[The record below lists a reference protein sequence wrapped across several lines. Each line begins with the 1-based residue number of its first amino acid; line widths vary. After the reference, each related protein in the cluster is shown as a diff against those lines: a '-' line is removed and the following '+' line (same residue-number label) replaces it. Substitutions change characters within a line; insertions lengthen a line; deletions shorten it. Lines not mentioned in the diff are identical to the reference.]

1 MPLLILTVIVQI
13 GLIVHVVRTGR
24 QTFWVFILLIAPG
37 IGSIAYFIIELLP
50 ELKGS
55 VRGQRALRQVR
66 KTINPGADLR
76 QRELEHKMSG
86 SVDAARRLAGELVDS
101 GQYQQAIAHYEQ
113 ALTGLYKNDPDLL
126 LGLAT
131 AQFENDQFEDTIRTL
146 DRLMEHN
153 PDFRSAD
160 GHLVYAR
167 ATEACGDEEKAQEE
181 YAAVVAYFAGAE
193 ARVRFGRFLEKRGNE
208 KEALHQYE
216 EIVSAA
222 ELAPHHY
229 RKVQREWISEA
240 KSGIKRLNG

>member
-13 GLIVHVVRTGR
+13 GLIIHVVRTGR
-24 QTFWVFILLIAPG
+24 QTYWVFILLIAPG

-50 ELKGS
+50 ELTGS
-55 VRGQRALRQVR
+55 VRGQRAVRQVR

-86 SVDAARRLAGELVDS
+86 SVDAARRLAGELVDN

-113 ALTGLYKNDPDLL
+113 ALTGLYQNDPDLL
-126 LGLAT
+126 LGLAS
-131 AQFENDQFEDTIRTL
+131 AQFGNDQFDDTIRTL

-160 GHLVYAR
+160 GHLIYAQ

-193 ARVRFGRFLEKRGNE
+193 ARVRYGRFLEKRGNE
-208 KEALHQYE
+208 KEALQQYE
-216 EIVSAA
+216 EIVSTA

-240 KSGIKRLNG
+240 KSGIKRLKG

>member
-13 GLIVHVVRTGR
+13 GLIIHVVRTGR
-24 QTFWVFILLIAPG
+24 QTYWVFVLLIAPG

-50 ELKGS
+50 ELRGS
-55 VRGQRALRQVR
+55 VRGQRAFRQVR

-86 SVDAARRLAGELVDS
+86 SVDAARRLAGELVDN

-126 LGLAT
+126 LGLAA

-167 ATEACGDEEKAQEE
+167 ATEACGDDEKAQEE

-193 ARVRFGRFLEKRGNE
+193 ARVRYGRFLEKRGNE
-208 KEALHQYE
+208 KEALRQYE

-229 RKVQREWISEA
+229 RKAQREWISEA
-240 KSGIKRLNG
+240 KSGIKRLNS

>member
-160 GHLVYAR
+160 GHLFYAR
-167 ATEACGDEEKAQEE
+167 ATEACGNEEKAQEE
-181 YAAVVAYFAGAE
+181 YAAVVVYFAGAE